1 MCYKITVGYIDIPI
15 IMIKGECEMTAKQI
29 IEEIAR
35 KAGVSAEEVE
45 SEMKNAIRLGFR
57 NSDKDSTASEMWK
70 SMSSGGEEPSV
81 EEFLLFVTKQ
91 VRQRLA

>member
-1 MCYKITVGYIDIPI
+1 
-15 IMIKGECEMTAKQI
+15 MTTKQI
-29 IEEIAR
+29 IKEIAR

-45 SEMKNAIRLGFR
+45 TEMKHAIHLGIE

-70 SMSSGGEEPSV
+70 SMSSGGGEPSV
-81 EEFLLFVTKQ
+81 EEFFLFVTNQ